1 MFSRISPLKITTF
14 EKEFQGGLFDPEI
27 SVDTPMEPEKK
38 RAPGAKRKIIFRIF
52 HHVQVLGVNFRGF

>member
-38 RAPGAKRKIIFRIF
+38 RAPGAKRKIIF
-52 HHVQVLGVNFRGF
+52 